1 MKRDN
6 DFFYFLSFLTFYT
19 VLLLWYTHYT
29 ANYEEMIVP
38 TYTTRGIGEYTYV
51 AFFFKVILAFPFG
64 ILNWFKEDPLN
75 IVFYFF
81 GAMFY
86 SFLFYRIYY
95 KDISR
100 LLWVM
105 LVLNILAAIFL
116 LSFYIEN
123 PLTIDYIDIGQ

>member
-29 ANYEEMIVP
+29 SNYEEMLIP
-38 TYTTRGIGEYTYV
+38 AYASRSFGEHTYV
-51 AFFFKVILAFPFG
+51 SFLFKVILAFPFG

-75 IVFYFF
+75 VVYYFF
-81 GAMFY
+81 GALFY
-86 SFLFYRIYY
+86 SFLFFRIYY
-95 KDISR
+95 KEMSR

-105 LVLNILAAIFL
+105 VMLNILAAIFL

-123 PLTIDYIDIGQ
+123 PLTIGG